1 MPFPDIN
8 EVIFQIGPFAI
19 RWYSMAY
26 LFGILFGWRYLIA
39 LANRPQLWTNKSP
52 YTKLDVDDF
61 LPFVTF
67 GIIIGGRLGYVL
79 FYNPSYYIANPQ
91 EIYAVWKGGMSFH
104 GGLLGALLAGFL
116 FVRRRN
122 IAAWSWLDVM
132 AASAP
137 VGLFLGRIAN
147 FINAELWG
155 RPTDLPWGIIFP
167 TAGPL
172 PRHPSQLYEATLEG
186 LVLFIVLS
194 YMIFARNALRRPGLV
209 TGIFALGYGVAR
221 FIVEYAREPDGHL
234 GTLAFGLTMGQ
245 SLSLPLI
252 LAGIFVI
259 WRSRKPA
266 TA

>member
-1 MPFPDIN
+1 MPFPEIN

-26 LFGILFGWRYLIA
+26 LVGILFGWRYLIA
-39 LANRPQLWTNKSP
+39 LANRPQLWDKQSP

-61 LPFVTF
+61 VPFVTF

-79 FYNPSYYIANPQ
+79 FYNPSYYFANPH

-104 GGLLGALLAGFL
+104 GGFLGAFLASFL

-122 IAAWSWLDVM
+122 IAFWSWLDVM

-155 RPTDLPWGIIFP
+155 RPTDMPWGIIFP
-167 TAGPL
+167 NAGPL

-186 LVLFIVLS
+186 LVLFFILS
-194 YMIFARNALRRPGLV
+194 FMIFSRQALKRPGLV
-209 TGIFALGYGVAR
+209 SGTFAVGYGVAR

-234 GTLAFGLTMGQ
+234 GTLSFGLTMGQ

-252 LAGIFVI
+252 LGGMFFI
-259 WRSRKPA
+259 WYSRKPGSA
-266 TA
+266 